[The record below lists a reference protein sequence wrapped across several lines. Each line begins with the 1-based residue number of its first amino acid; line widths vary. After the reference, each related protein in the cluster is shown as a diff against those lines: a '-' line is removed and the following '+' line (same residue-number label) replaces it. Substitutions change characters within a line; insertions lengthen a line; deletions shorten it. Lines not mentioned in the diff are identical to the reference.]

1 MQFAPMTAV
10 LPLFDH
16 LAWADART
24 LAAIGTLDV
33 AAPER
38 AEAARLYAHLAA
50 AEHVWCSRLQGRAPQ
65 HAVWPELP
73 LEAARELSMTSI
85 DALREFAAG
94 DDEALARVVDYRTT
108 TGVACRDT
116 VHDILVQVALHGA
129 HHRGQIALL
138 VRRGGGTPEPTD
150 WIVYARSRTPRSD

>member
-1 MQFAPMTAV
+1 MTLV

-24 LAAIGTLDV
+24 FAAIGTLD
-33 AAPER
+33 ATAPER

-50 AEHVWCSRLQGRAPQ
+50 AEHVWCSRLQGRQPQ
-65 HAVWPELP
+65 HAVWPELS
-73 LEAARELSMTSI
+73 LEDARALSTASI
-85 DALREFAAG
+85 DELRGFAAG
-94 DDEALARVVDYRTT
+94 GQEELARVVEYRST
-108 TGVACRDT
+108 TGVAGRDT
-116 VHDILVQVALHGA
+116 VLDILLQLALHGA

-150 WIVYARSRTPRSD
+150 WIVHVRSRARAR